1 MEGLHLSYE
10 EVVHIVPYRNLLLM
24 TKDKLHVAYGEVM
37 KEVSAEEFFGG
48 RLPSGAVGK
57 KK

>member
-1 MEGLHLSYE
+1 M
-10 EVVHIVPYRNLLLM
+10 PYRNLLLM